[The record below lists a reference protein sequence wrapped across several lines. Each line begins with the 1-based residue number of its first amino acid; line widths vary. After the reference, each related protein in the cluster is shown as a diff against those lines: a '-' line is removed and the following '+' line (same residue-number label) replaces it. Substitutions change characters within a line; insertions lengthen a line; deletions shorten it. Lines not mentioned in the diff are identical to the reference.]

1 MNIDPPYAALELRH
15 MMHIMHMSMQE
26 KLTTACYQ
34 PCTMQLVPI
43 ERNAYGHFPGT
54 RAVQYKYAPR

>member
-1 MNIDPPYAALELRH
+1 MSIPPYAALELR
-15 MMHIMHMSMQE
+15 SM
-26 KLTTACYQ
+26 YQ